1 MAEDSFI
8 ACESKGSVKYFKPAC
23 AATNFKLA
31 ALAKAKTDDDA
42 QGATP
47 LHLSDL
53 SAGADKEFLGSVEKL
68 LQDQRDVILQR
79 AEVILKCHSQCADVF
94 LKCHDVTLCNVI
106 LNALMSFSNVILQRA
121 FVILKCHSQM

>member
-8 ACESKGSVKYFKPAC
+8 ACESEGTFKYFKPAC

-68 LQDQRDVILQR
+68 LQDQRDVILKR
-79 AEVILKCHSQCADVF
+79 IEVCLLAMFIYK
-94 LKCHDVTLCNVI
+94 
-106 LNALMSFSNVILQRA
+106 
-121 FVILKCHSQM
+121 